1 MRVFGRVCLI
11 AGGAMLVA
19 ASAHAQYPQRHQGVY
34 ATFGLG
40 YGSAKVA
47 CDQCGDTSRTGDLTG
62 FLNVGG
68 ALSQSILLGGEV
80 TGWSKVT
87 DSNDNLSTGTAN
99 AVISWYPSTREGFF
113 IKGGL
118 GFGFIR
124 GDKDTGQGGIKAFDS
139 SGIGYQLGLGYDM
152 RIQRNLS
159 VTAVANF
166 YGGNVGDIGTIRN
179 VSFNVIQFMAAV
191 TFH

>member
-1 MRVFGRVCLI
+1 MRAFGTVFLI
-11 AGGAMLVA
+11 AGGVMLVA
-19 ASAHAQYPQRHQGVY
+19 ANAQAQYPHRHQGIY

-40 YGSAKVA
+40 YGSAKVD
-47 CDQCGDTSRTGDLTG
+47 CDQCGDTSRIGNLTG

-80 TGWSKVT
+80 TGWSKIT
-87 DSNDNLSTGTAN
+87 DSNDNLAVGTAN

-118 GFGFIR
+118 GFAFMHGDLDTDEGIIGF
-124 GDKDTGQGGIKAFDS
+124 DN
-139 SGIGYQLGLGYDM
+139 SGVGYQLGLGYDM

-166 YGGNVGDIGTIRN
+166 YGGSVGDVRTLRN
-179 VSFNVIQFMAAV
+179 VSFNVLQFMAAV

>member
-1 MRVFGRVCLI
+1 
-11 AGGAMLVA
+11 MLLA
-19 ASAHAQYPQRHQGVY
+19 ASAHAQYPQRHQGIY

-47 CDQCGDTSRTGDLTG
+47 CDQCGDTGRTGDLTG

-68 ALSQSILLGGEV
+68 ALSQSILLGAEV
-80 TGWSKVT
+80 TGV
-87 DSNDNLSTGTAN
+87 
-99 AVISWYPSTREGFF
+99 VSWYPSTREGFF

-124 GDKDTGQGGIKAFDS
+124 GDQDTDQGIIFFDKA
-139 SGIGYQLGLGYDM
+139 GVGYQLGLGYDM

-166 YGGNVGDIGTIRN
+166 YGGSVGDIEAIRN
-179 VSFNVIQFMAAV
+179 VSFNVLQFMAAV

>member
-1 MRVFGRVCLI
+1 MCVFGRVCLI
-11 AGGAMLVA
+11 AGSVMLVA
-19 ASAHAQYPQRHQGVY
+19 ASAHAQYPQRHQGIY

-62 FLNVGG
+62 FFNVGG
-68 ALSQSILLGGEV
+68 ALSQSILLGAEV

-87 DSNDNLSTGTAN
+87 DSNDNRAASTVN

-124 GDKDTGQGGIKAFDS
+124 GDQDTDEGIKFFDK
-139 SGIGYQLGLGYDM
+139 GGVGYQLGLGYDM

-166 YGGNVGDIGTIRN
+166 YGGNVGDIGSIRN

>member
-11 AGGAMLVA
+11 AGGAMLLA
-19 ASAHAQYPQRHQGVY
+19 ASAHAQYPNRHDGVY

-47 CDQCGDTSRTGDLTG
+47 CDQCSDTSRTGNLTG

-87 DSNDNLSTGTAN
+87 DSNDNLAVATAN

-124 GDKDTGQGGIKAFDS
+124 GDKETDEGLIFFDKA
-139 SGIGYQLGLGYDM
+139 GVGYQLGLGYDM

-166 YGGNVGDIGTIRN
+166 YGGSVGDIASIRN
-179 VSFNVIQFMAAV
+179 VTFNVLQFMAAV

>member
-1 MRVFGRVCLI
+1 MRVFSRVCLA
-11 AGGAMLVA
+11 AGGVMLFA
-19 ASAHAQYPQRHQGVY
+19 ASAHAQYPQRHQGIY

-47 CDQCGDTSRTGDLTG
+47 CDQCSDTGRTGDFTG

-68 ALSQSILLGGEV
+68 ALSQSILLGAEV
-80 TGWSKVT
+80 TGWSKIT
-87 DSNDNLSTGTAN
+87 DSNDNLATSTVN

-124 GDKDTGQGGIKAFDS
+124 GDKDTEEGIRAFDS

-166 YGGNVGDIGTIRN
+166 YGGNVGDIRTLRN
-179 VSFNVIQFMAAV
+179 VNFNVLQFMAAV

>member
-11 AGGAMLVA
+11 AGGAMFLA
-19 ASAHAQYPQRHQGVY
+19 ASAQAQYPNTHDGVY

-47 CDQCGDTSRTGDLTG
+47 CDQCGDTSRTGNLTG

-87 DSNDNLSTGTAN
+87 DSNDNLAVATAN

-124 GDKDTGQGGIKAFDS
+124 GDKDTDQGLIFFDKA
-139 SGIGYQLGLGYDM
+139 GVGYQLGLGYDI

-166 YGGNVGDIGTIRN
+166 FGGSVGDIHAIRN
-179 VSFNVIQFMAAV
+179 VTFNVLQFMAAV

>member
-1 MRVFGRVCLI
+1 MRAFGKVCLI
-11 AGGAMLVA
+11 AGGVMLVA
-19 ASAHAQYPQRHQGVY
+19 ASAHAQYPHRHQGIY

-47 CDQCGDTSRTGDLTG
+47 CDQCSDTGRTGDLTG

-68 ALSQSILLGGEV
+68 ALNQSILLGGEV
-80 TGWSKVT
+80 TGWSKTT
-87 DSNDNLSTGTAN
+87 DSNDNRAAGTAN

-118 GFGFIR
+118 GFAFIHGDQDTDQGIIGF
-124 GDKDTGQGGIKAFDS
+124 DDS
-139 SGIGYQLGLGYDM
+139 GVGYQLGFGYDM

-166 YGGNVGDIGTIRN
+166 YGGSVGDVRTIRN
-179 VSFNVIQFMAAV
+179 VSFNVLQFMAAV